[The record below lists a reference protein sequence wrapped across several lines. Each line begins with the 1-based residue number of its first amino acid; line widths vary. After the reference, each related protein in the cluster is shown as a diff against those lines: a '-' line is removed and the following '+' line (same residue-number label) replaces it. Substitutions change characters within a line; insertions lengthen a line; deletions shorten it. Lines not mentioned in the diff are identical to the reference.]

1 MTIHSTQLIPENAPF
16 TASERALLNDFFVR
30 AFALDQP
37 VVMRP
42 TPVQPKGPLDDGDD
56 GAASWH
62 DPAVPLDERMQ
73 LAATRPLRRRM
84 MAAMGQQDCGQ
95 CGYNC
100 EDYANSIFLQ
110 AEPRLNLCV
119 PGGKATARM
128 LKALV
133 EEMGGGVLD
142 PDEQATKISGKPSK
156 TTDERPGRS
165 RGMPVPAVLL
175 SRRKLNGAGS
185 QKATYHIEIDLT
197 GADLDYQAGDSF
209 GILPANDPALVDRII
224 AAIAAPPDFPIAGR
238 PLRDVLIEEM
248 SLGPAP
254 DALFQF
260 ISYVTGGERRR
271 KAQALAN
278 GKDPDGDAATLDVLA
293 ALEKFT
299 GLRPDPEAFIEALE
313 PLQPRLYSISSSPR
327 AAAGRVSITVDMVR
341 YEIAGRR
348 RTGVASSYLC
358 ERASP
363 GGGLKVYIQKAH
375 GFGLPANAATPI
387 IMVGPGTGIAPFRAF
402 LHERALSSSPGRA
415 WLFFGHQHEAT
426 DFFYRE
432 ELEQF
437 LDAGVLTK
445 LSTAWSRD
453 SATKVYVQDRMR
465 QEATELWAWLQAGAH
480 FYVCGDALRM
490 AKDVETAMVEIAAIE
505 GRMSGE
511 AAKAFVAQLK
521 ASDRYQADVY

>member
-1 MTIHSTQLIPENAPF
+1 MTIHSTRLFPENAPF
-16 TASERALLNDFFVR
+16 TTSERALLNDFFVR
-30 AFALDQP
+30 AFGLDQP
-37 VVMRP
+37 AVMRP
-42 TPVQPKGPLDDGDD
+42 APVQPDDGDD
-56 GAASWH
+56 GAAPWH
-62 DPAVPLDERMQ
+62 DPAMPLDERMQ
-73 LAATRPLRRRM
+73 LAAARPVRRRM

-100 EDYANSIFLQ
+100 QDYANSIFLQ

-128 LKALV
+128 LKTLV

-142 PDEQATKISGKPSK
+142 PDEQAAKISGKSSN
-156 TTDERPGRS
+156 TTDERAGRS
-165 RGMPVPAVLL
+165 REMPVPAVLL

-197 GADLDYQAGDSF
+197 GADLDYVAGDSF
-209 GILPANDPALVDRII
+209 GILPANDPALVHRII

-260 ISYVTGGERRR
+260 ISYLTGGERRK
-271 KAQALAN
+271 KAQALAK
-278 GKDPDGDAATLDVLA
+278 GEDPDGDAATLDVLA

-327 AAAGRVSITVDMVR
+327 AAAGRVSLTVDMVR
-341 YEIAGRR
+341 YEIADRQ

-363 GGGLKVYIQKAH
+363 GGELKVYIQKAH
-375 GFGLPANAATPI
+375 GFGLPANAGTPI

-402 LHERALSSSPGRA
+402 LQERALSLSPGSA

-432 ELEQF
+432 ELEHF
-437 LDAGVLTK
+437 LDAGALTK

-465 QEATELWAWLQAGAH
+465 QEATELWAWLQEGAH

-490 AKDVETAMVEIAAIE
+490 AKDVETAMVEIVAIE

-511 AAKAFVAQLK
+511 AAKAFVARLK
-521 ASDRYQADVY
+521 ASGRYQVDVY